1 LFTKHFGS
9 LTRAFAAASVLLLSL
24 TSAAALLTAASAQ
37 TGAETLSSKIK
48 KLGVSPKKLSFGNL
62 PPLMPGEPRVTIIHN
77 PNSTAVDI
85 SSIESS
91 NPEFVPSVNCVGSLA
106 PEGECVVSVV
116 FTPSSDGKKSGK
128 LMIANSASGEP
139 LSVGLKGEGKGSQV
153 PTPTATPTAT
163 PTPAACPSPA
173 AGACSP
179 SGPPSI
185 SMLIPS
191 SAVAGGPNIPL
202 AVCGCNLTAST
213 AVQWNGSGRAT
224 SFVSQN
230 QVDASIARADIA
242 SVGVDQVTVSADS
255 VTSAPETFFVG
266 STGGTGYA
274 ELEIDQQ
281 SNDLVND
288 PVNQVIYLSV
298 PGAAPSNGNTISVI
312 DLATGKIST
321 SQFAGSEPDA
331 LAISDDSSYL
341 YAGLDGAASV
351 QRFTLPSLTT
361 DISYPLG
368 SNSFF
373 GAYFPLDL
381 QVAPGAPQ
389 TTAVSLGNMGVSPA
403 AIGGI
408 EIFDDSTPRPT
419 IAKGFGPGG
428 GGGVLYDSI
437 QWGSDDTAL
446 YAANNEDTGFDFYTL
461 SVALAG
467 VTLEDDYPSDFS
479 SFGARIHFDSGT
491 ALIYSDDGHVVNPST
506 GNPVGEYSATIDSV
520 MVPDSTINRVFFV
533 SSSGAIQSFNQNE
546 FSLVGSITIPG
557 VSSSPLRIIRFGNN
571 GIAFNTSEGPVYL
584 IGGNFVH

>member
-1 LFTKHFGS
+1 
-9 LTRAFAAASVLLLSL
+9 
-24 TSAAALLTAASAQ
+24 
-37 TGAETLSSKIK
+37 
-48 KLGVSPKKLSFGNL
+48 
-62 PPLMPGEPRVTIIHN
+62 
-77 PNSTAVDI
+77 
-85 SSIESS
+85 
-91 NPEFVPSVNCVGSLA
+91 
-106 PEGECVVSVV
+106 
-116 FTPSSDGKKSGK
+116 
-128 LMIANSASGEP
+128 
-139 LSVGLKGEGKGSQV
+139 
-153 PTPTATPTAT
+153 
-163 PTPAACPSPA
+163 
-173 AGACSP
+173 
-179 SGPPSI
+179 
-185 SMLIPS
+185 
-191 SAVAGGPNIPL
+191 
-202 AVCGCNLTAST
+202 
-213 AVQWNGSGRAT
+213 
-224 SFVSQN
+224 
-230 QVDASIARADIA
+230 
-242 SVGVDQVTVSADS
+242 
-255 VTSAPETFFVG
+255 
-266 STGGTGYA
+266 
-274 ELEIDQQ
+274 
-281 SNDLVND
+281 VND